1 MYDDTDL
8 PPPPPAYS
16 EQEFDRKVSTAV
28 EVSLS
33 FSQPPVE
40 EEWEVWDEALFK
52 AAAHDTTR
60 HHDGRRSG
68 DHAGP
73 STGQRDG
80 SVAPLRVHKKN
91 PSDSKSR
98 PGWHEEV
105 NYGEGSSSSSHGHA
119 GSSLITSSA
128 NGSEART
135 SGKQRPSWYNEAG
148 LGEASSP
155 LQSNAAGSAQS
166 RNPTSSS
173 SSSLPPPTVP
183 RPSPPQGTNA
193 RTEVPVEVSIP
204 PDNQHEVV
212 DDHESDEEDRSA
224 PPPPFTPVGP
234 SLDGPPFEEVASLS
248 YTASGSTPPSPLAS
262 PPTPISQ
269 LPPHNRAD
277 HRQTYQESP
286 SNLQQQPRTPSRA
299 SATRMSMP
307 MPSVNNAAPAPR
319 VRPTTAVPPPRR
331 LQPNQGPQIEFNPYT
346 AYGRRNDLM
355 SRTPPAQVIDASAF
369 YNSAVSA
376 HIASPRRY
384 PNQRPQTMEG
394 RQYGNDYNAPQ
405 PSYMGARVA
414 SNAYNAWT
422 PQPVAP
428 NPSYPAQ
435 FAPQFT
441 NQQTPQYGPAVSG
454 GYQRMKQDQWGQ
466 PYPGL

>member
-28 EVSLS
+28 EVSLT

-40 EEWEVWDEALFK
+40 DEWEVWDEALFE

-98 PGWHEEV
+98 PAWHEEV
-105 NYGEGSSSSSHGHA
+105 SYGEGSSSSSHGHA
-119 GSSLITSSA
+119 GSSLITSST

-166 RNPTSSS
+166 RNPTSSG
-173 SSSLPPPTVP
+173 SSSLPSPTVS
-183 RPSPPQGTNA
+183 PSQGTNA
-193 RTEVPVEVSIP
+193 RTEVPVEASIP
-204 PDNQHEVV
+204 PDNQHEVG

-248 YTASGSTPPSPLAS
+248 YTASSSTPPSPLAS

-394 RQYGNDYNAPQ
+394 RQYSNDHNAPQ